1 MAFVMQESGANQLM
15 PSVSFSPNL
24 GGGDAVSA
32 GGGGGGG
39 PGDPFDMEG
48 GRIVRCELVFGRLA
62 LTCED
67 TEIAALGAG
76 VTPQGVVYASIAH
89 AGSDEPTLSVKHADD
104 LPPNGLDVT
113 NRALYRAVSGRG
125 GGTAWAD
132 VRRAITVVAMAS

>member
-1 MAFVMQESGANQLM
+1 MAFILQESGSNQLA
-15 PSVSFSPNL
+15 PSVSFSPML
-24 GGGDAVSA
+24 GTGDAVSA

-39 PGDPFDMEG
+39 EAPFDIEG
-48 GRIVRCELVFGRLA
+48 GSVVRCELVFGRVT

-132 VRRAITVVAMAS
+132 VRHAITVVAMAS